1 MNSEWILAKTEK
13 GQAEMATRAHA
24 LAPRAR
30 TALILVD
37 GRATIY
43 DLCKRTSAFTTLE
56 LELQKL
62 LESGFVTVLARR
74 ARIVTRPTGVALARQ
89 SILRVPPTRP
99 RQALADLERMATDAI
114 GPEAIIVTRRM
125 RAARTREDL
134 RIAIERAAMAIE
146 GFAGT
151 AKASQF
157 RVRGD
162 SLLKQRFPGE
172 SDRR

>member
-1 MNSEWILAKTEK
+1 MNPEWVLAKTDK
-13 GQAEMATRAHA
+13 GRMEIATRLHS

-37 GRATIY
+37 GIATIEE
-43 DLCKRTSAFTTLE
+43 LCQRTSAFTALE
-56 LELQKL
+56 LELQQL
-62 LESGFVTVLARR
+62 LEAGFVTVLARR
-74 ARIVTRPTGVALARQ
+74 ARVSTRAAGAAMLRQ
-89 SILRVPPTRP
+89 SILGVPPPP
-99 RQALADLERMATDAI
+99 RRALADLVRMATDAI

-125 RAARTREDL
+125 RTARTREDL

-151 AKASQF
+151 AMASQF

-162 SLLKQRFPGE
+162 SLLRQRFPTATH
-172 SDRR
+172 RR